1 MSLAAYQPFGIS
13 ESVWALSEQAMA
25 RVTPVFAR
33 IETNRTINQ
42 LRVIESFHAARLAES
57 QFGGSTGYGYGD
69 LGREQIETAYAR
81 AFGAEAALVRIQISS
96 GTQALALCLYGLLR
110 PGDEL
115 LAVTGAPYD
124 TLAAT
129 IGAAKSGQGKDTDTG
144 SLQDFGIH
152 YRQIELREDGQPD
165 LAAIAG
171 AIRPNTR
178 MVFIQKSRG
187 YSERPALLAG
197 DIAAIAAAVRQTGSQ
212 AIIMVDNCYGEF
224 VETQEPCMVGAD
236 LCAGSLIKNPGGG
249 LCPSGGYV
257 AGRADLVEK
266 IAGRLNAPGLG
277 SHVGPTLGFSR
288 MIAQGFY
295 LAPHIVAES
304 LKGAAFAAA
313 LFELAGF
320 RSSPGPLALR
330 GDLVQSVEFGAPERL
345 VDFCQA
351 IQAASPVDGHVRPE
365 PWDMPGYADP
375 VIMAAGAFVQGAS
388 IELSA
393 DGPLRPPYI
402 AYMQGGLV
410 FENIKLACLMALQ
423 KMGAAI
429 PEGMKVAKP

>member
-1 MSLAAYQPFGIS
+1 MSLTAYQPFGIS
-13 ESVWALSEQAMA
+13 ESVWTMSEQAMA
-25 RVTPVFAR
+25 IAMPAFSL
-33 IETNRTINQ
+33 IEQNRTINQ
-42 LRVIESFHAARLAES
+42 LRVIEAFHAARLAES

-69 LGREQIETAYAR
+69 LGREQIETAFAR

-96 GTQALALCLYGLLR
+96 GTQALAICLYGLLR

-129 IGAAKSGQGKDTDTG
+129 IGSDNPGQDVG
-144 SLQDFGIH
+144 SLQDFGVH
-152 YRQIELREDGQPD
+152 YRQLELLDGGSPD
-165 LAAIAG
+165 LAGIALAINP
-171 AIRPNTR
+171 RTR

-187 YSERPALLAG
+187 YSERRALLAA
-197 DIAAIAAAVRQTGSQ
+197 DIASIVQTVRQTGSQ

-224 VETQEPCMVGAD
+224 VERQEPCMVGAD

-288 MIAQGFY
+288 LIAQGFY

-330 GDLVQSVEFGAPERL
+330 GDLVQSVEFGDPDRL
-345 VDFCQA
+345 VAFCQA

-365 PWDMPGYADP
+365 PWDMPGYADQ

-393 DGPLRPPYI
+393 DGPLRPPYR

-410 FENIKLACLMALQ
+410 FENVKLACLMALE
-423 KMGAAI
+423 KMGAASS
-429 PEGMKVAKP
+429 EGTKVAIQ